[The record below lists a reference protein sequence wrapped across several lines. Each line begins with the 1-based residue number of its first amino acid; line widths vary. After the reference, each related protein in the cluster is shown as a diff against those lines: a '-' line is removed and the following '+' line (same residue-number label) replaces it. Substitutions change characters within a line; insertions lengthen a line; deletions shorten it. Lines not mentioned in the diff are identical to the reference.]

1 MILKPAVLAT
11 LEDTLAVKFCSQ
23 VRRGS
28 TALTNTL

>member
-11 LEDTLAVKFCSQ
+11 LEETLGVNFCNQ
-23 VRRGS
+23 ARLGS